1 MKRWQGL
8 VQEFNEYLPVN
19 EETPQITLNEGST
32 PLIYCKKL
40 SEKLEIEL
48 YVKYEGA
55 NPTGSFKDRGMV
67 MAVTKAKEQG
77 KKIVICASTGNTS
90 ASAAAYAARAGL
102 KAIVVIPEGRLHL
115 ENYRKLSCMA
125 QKLFQLKGTLM
136 NH

>member
-8 VQEFNEYLPVN
+8 VQEFKEYLPVN

-32 PLIYCKKL
+32 PLIYCEKL
-40 SEKLEIEL
+40 SEKLDIEL

-77 KKIVICASTGNTS
+77 KKDSDMCIYRKYISFSSGLCS
-90 ASAAAYAARAGL
+90 ASRFKSNSSY
-102 KAIVVIPEGRLHL
+102 
-115 ENYRKLSCMA
+115 
-125 QKLFQLKGTLM
+125 T
-136 NH
+136 

>member
-48 YVKYEGA
+48 LLNMKVPILQDHLKIVA
-55 NPTGSFKDRGMV
+55 WLWRSLKLRN
-67 MAVTKAKEQG
+67 KAK
-77 KKIVICASTGNTS
+77 
-90 ASAAAYAARAGL
+90 R
-102 KAIVVIPEGRLHL
+102 
-115 ENYRKLSCMA
+115 
-125 QKLFQLKGTLM
+125 
-136 NH
+136 

>member
-8 VQEFNEYLPVN
+8 VQEFKEYLPVN

-32 PLIYCKKL
+32 PLIYCEKL
-40 SEKLEIEL
+40 SEKLDIEL

-77 KKIVICASTGNTS
+77 MVQKLSQ
-90 ASAAAYAARAGL
+90 L
-102 KAIVVIPEGRLHL
+102 KA
-115 ENYRKLSCMA
+115 
-125 QKLFQLKGTLM
+125 TLM
-136 NH
+136 KH